1 MRQRRVDELVHAL
14 RAALSA
20 EACVDAVCFL
30 ALMQRFIRSNRLS
43 VPAALGRSRLDEL
56 AALDLSRLPVHDSP
70 LDARVELRQLQN
82 VSPTS
87 WGGFETRLTE
97 LFWLGTTVEAGVDCP
112 ECDWM
117 LIVLE
122 DPDAHAP
129 VFECARCT
137 YAQTVDGRPWN
148 GTRLDRPSTDTL
160 ARWGYLRRKRG
171 RR

>member
-1 MRQRRVDELVHAL
+1 MPPAL
-14 RAALSA
+14 QQS
-20 EACVDAVCFL
+20 
-30 ALMQRFIRSNRLS
+30 
-43 VPAALGRSRLDEL
+43 LGSE
-56 AALDLSRLPVHDSP
+56 SP
-70 LDARVELRQLQN
+70 KDIPINIITKN
-82 VSPTS
+82 VT
-87 WGGFETRLTE
+87 TAD
-97 LFWLGTTVEAGVDCP
+97 GTTVEAGVDCP